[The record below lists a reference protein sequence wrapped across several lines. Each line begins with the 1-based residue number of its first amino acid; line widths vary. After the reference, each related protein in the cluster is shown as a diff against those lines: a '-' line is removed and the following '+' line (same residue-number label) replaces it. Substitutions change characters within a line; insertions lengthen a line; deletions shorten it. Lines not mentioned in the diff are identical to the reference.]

1 MIELL
6 FTAFTIASYVWL
18 LDNREKILRFLCD
31 EIGELEI
38 CRAIVVIDNGREY
51 YRMKKGV
58 RVLDCEYLR
67 YQPKSFNFVE
77 KEMLIT
83 APISGMSA
91 NSSVYI
97 FLNQYDEEIGQIFQ
111 DLLRVVGRAIEDLEV
126 RKREEELLKTVREN
140 LKQFQYLS
148 DKLRNPLAVIFGALE
163 LKDELGLEKAC
174 LMISESAEK
183 IKRVLDEFSECEVQ
197 TIRLTRTIF

>member
-83 APISGMSA
+83 APISA

-126 RKREEELLKTVREN
+126 RKRKEELLKTVREN

-163 LKDELGLEKAC
+163 MKYELGLEKAC

-183 IKRVLDEFSECEVQ
+183 IKRVLDELSECEVQ